1 MYYTYI
7 LRSTKQK
14 GSIYIGSTADLK
26 KRLLEH
32 NNGAG
37 VGHTKKYAPWEIE
50 TYIAFSNSH
59 EAKEFERY
67 LKSNSG
73 KAFLRKR
80 LISPKFK
87 IAVAKFNN
95 GRGEKVSGTQ

>member
-1 MYYTYI
+1 MYYTYV

-14 GSIYIGSTADLK
+14 GAVYIGSTADLK
-26 KRLLEH
+26 KRIIEH
-32 NNGAG
+32 NSNISA
-37 VGHTKKYAPWEIE
+37 GHTKKFTPWEIE
-50 TYIAFSNSH
+50 TYIAFSNLQ
-59 EAKEFERY
+59 EAKDFERY

-80 LISPKFK
+80 LISPIFK

-95 GRGEKVSGTQ
+95 GRGDKVSETK

>member
-14 GSIYIGSTADLK
+14 GAVYVGSTSDLK
-26 KRLLEH
+26 KRIIAH
-32 NNGAG
+32 NNSIGA
-37 VGHTKKYAPWEIE
+37 GHTKKFAPWEIE
-50 TYIAFSNSH
+50 TYIAFSNLQ
-59 EAKEFERY
+59 EAKDFERY

-80 LISPKFK
+80 LISPIFK

-95 GRGEKVSGTQ
+95 GRGDKVSETK

>member
-1 MYYTYI
+1 MYYTYV

-14 GSIYIGSTADLK
+14 GAIYIGSTADLK
-26 KRLLEH
+26 KRIIEH
-32 NNGAG
+32 NSSVGAS
-37 VGHTKKYAPWEIE
+37 HTKKFAPWKIE
-50 TYIAFSNSH
+50 TYIAFSNLQ
-59 EAKEFERY
+59 EAKDFERY

-80 LISPKFK
+80 LISPTFK

-95 GRGEKVSGTQ
+95 GRGDKVSETE